1 MTEVR
6 VAGTPM
12 EIEQARREAETETR
26 KEIALTLF
34 SRGEDVYEI
43 AEIVRA
49 NPNTVGEWVG
59 LRKKFAYR
67 DEWHL
72 RSPEARALY
81 REGEIEAIREI
92 APNLAEAGFSVTE
105 IARLM
110 NEDEQTVAACLQDS
124 A

>member
-1 MTEVR
+1 MDN
-6 VAGTPM
+6 
-12 EIEQARREAETETR
+12 EIEQARREAEAETR
-26 KEIALTLF
+26 KEIARTLF
-34 SRGEDVYEI
+34 SRGDDVYEI

-49 NPNTVGEWVG
+49 NPNTVREWVG

-92 APNLAEAGFSVTE
+92 APNLAEAGFSVAE

-110 NEDEQTVAACLQDS
+110 DEDEQTIEACLRNN

>member
-1 MTEVR
+1 M
-6 VAGTPM
+6 M
-12 EIEQARREAETETR
+12 DQIEQARREAEAETR

-49 NPNTVGEWVG
+49 NPNTVREWVG

-72 RSPEARALY
+72 RSPEARAFY

-92 APNLAEAGFSVTE
+92 APNLVEAGFSIAE

-110 NEDEQTVAACLQDS
+110 DEDEQTIESCLRDN

>member
-1 MTEVR
+1 M
-6 VAGTPM
+6 M
-12 EIEQARREAETETR
+12 DQIEQARREAEAETR

-49 NPNTVGEWVG
+49 NPNTVREWVG

-72 RSPEARALY
+72 RSPEARAN
-81 REGEIEAIREI
+81 AIRCCRRI
-92 APNLAEAGFSVTE
+92 SRLSIPSQGAGL
-105 IARLM
+105 RCRQK
-110 NEDEQTVAACLQDS
+110 DR
-124 A
+124 

>member
-1 MTEVR
+1 MDN
-6 VAGTPM
+6 
-12 EIEQARREAETETR
+12 EIEQARREAEAETR
-26 KEIALTLF
+26 KEIARTLF
-34 SRGEDVYEI
+34 SRGDDVYEI

-49 NPNTVGEWVG
+49 NPNTVREWVG

-81 REGEIEAIREI
+81 RGGEIEAIREI
-92 APNLAEAGFSVTE
+92 APNLAEAGFSVAE

-110 NEDEQTVAACLQDS
+110 DEDEQTIEACLRNN

>member
-1 MTEVR
+1 MMD
-6 VAGTPM
+6 P
-12 EIEQARREAETETR
+12 IEQARREAETETR

-49 NPNTVGEWVG
+49 NPNTVREWVG
-59 LRKKFAYR
+59 LRKKCAYR